1 MVVDPSEFIPFS
13 EWLSNAAGGFIVL
26 ALVIFI
32 AWTVIA
38 FAFTAIRNT
47 PKQAVSIVGGGLKRA
62 ILEDFPRSSLRRT
75 IGMTR
80 LAIQEAIRNKVLII
94 FALFVVLLL
103 FAGWFLDVQNDHPAR
118 LYLGFV
124 ISTSTY
130 LLLALA
136 MFVSAFSLPN
146 DIKNKTIYTITT
158 KPVRAHEIFLGRV
171 LGFGFVG
178 TVLLILMGLV
188 SYGFVVRGLDHSHTI
203 DLASIEWDEETGL
216 GTGFTSVASH
226 HRHDF
231 LINRNIEGDRPVGA
245 TEIAQGHTHA
255 IFRDGDNY
263 VVGPPTGDLLA
274 RVPVYGSL
282 RFLDRYGR
290 ESDAGGEGGL
300 SVGKEWTYR
309 EYIEGNT
316 LSTAIWTFENLTSD
330 MFSTGGGDEGVVP
343 LELNLRVFRTTKGD
357 IEGAVQ
363 GEILLVNP
371 EKTLSVQD
379 RYSAP
384 ISFEAEEFQT
394 FQVNID
400 YKEIRR
406 QNPNTAELEKINL
419 FQNLVD
425 NGKLEV
431 HVRCRDHAQFF
442 GMAQADMYIRAPEGS
457 FEMNFFKCYLGIWMQ
472 LVLVTL
478 FGVFF
483 STFLNGIVAMVA
495 TLSIVVMGI
504 SAGFIGEVQSGDA
517 PGGGPIESL
526 IRNITQQGATV
537 DLDMGETATSVI
549 QSLDS
554 FYLDTMESVAKL
566 APDFPKFNMAAKVA
580 YGYDIN
586 LDLILKQIATTLVYF
601 FVLLFAGYFVISSRE
616 IAA

>member
-13 EWLSNAAGGFIVL
+13 EWLSNAAGGFVVL
-26 ALVIFI
+26 ALVMFI

-47 PKQAVSIVGGGLKRA
+47 PKQAMSIVGGGLKRA
-62 ILEDFPRSSLRRT
+62 VLEDFPRSSLRRT

-80 LAIQEAIRNKVLII
+80 LAVQEAIRNKVLII

-171 LGFGFVG
+171 LGFGLVG

-188 SYGFVVRGLDHSHTI
+188 SYGFVIRGLDHSHTI

-216 GTGFTSVASH
+216 GTGFTSVDSH

-245 TEIAQGHTHA
+245 TEVAQGHSHA

-290 ESDAGGEGGL
+290 ESNEGGEGGL

-371 EKTLSVQD
+371 EKTLAVQD

-419 FQNLVD
+419 FQDLVD

-457 FEMNFFKCYLGIWMQ
+457 FEMNFLKCYLGIWMQ

-504 SAGFIGEVQSGDA
+504 SSGFIGEVQSGDA

-586 LDLILKQIATTLVYF
+586 LDLILKQITTTLVYF